1 MKTNAIRTVF
11 IAVRHVPVVAN
22 IDILGIGA
30 AVGLITK
37 KMKSFSD
44 VQIAHYSL

>member
-1 MKTNAIRTVF
+1 MTNVIRTAF
-11 IAVRHVPVVAN
+11 IAAWQVPVVAN
-22 IDILGIGA
+22 IDVLGIGA
-30 AVGLITK
+30 VVGLITK